1 MHPSEAGPIYGPI
14 PSLEELAVPI
24 TGPIHEGPPDLIN
37 GFLPKAGQL
46 VIAGE
51 TNVGKSLIALE
62 VCSSLTT
69 GRPLWGDKRLT
80 PTETVHKIVYLLGE
94 HYNEI
99 IQRLWRK
106 TGLPMSENVWLLGPQ
121 QLAGDKWLISSG
133 KANQSALEKFKKWT
147 EGAGL
152 IVFDPLAAFVA
163 GVDVENDNTQMR
175 AVLDQMSLIAGYSG
189 AASLILAHQ
198 GKPMQDK
205 FGGEHSRKKY
215 AIRGASA
222 IEDAATNIFYMNH
235 IVGTRVYQIVNRKY
249 KGTAPDVYEL
259 LRNEETLTHT
269 RS

>member
-1 MHPSEAGPIYGPI
+1 MHPTEAGPIYGPI
-14 PSLEELAVPI
+14 PSLEEIAVPI
-24 TGPIHEGPPDLIN
+24 TAPIEEGPGDLIP
-37 GFLPKAGQL
+37 GLVPKAGQL

-62 VCSSLTT
+62 VVSSLTT
-69 GRPLWGDKRLT
+69 GLPLWGDKRLT
-80 PTETVHKIVYLLGE
+80 PTDTVNKVIYLLGE

-133 KANQSALEKFKKWT
+133 KANLPALEKLKKWC

-152 IVFDPLAAFVA
+152 IVFDPLAAFIA

-175 AVLDQMSLIAGYSG
+175 AVLDQMSLIAGNSG

-235 IVGTRVYQIVNRKY
+235 IEKTRVYQLINRKY
-249 KGTAPDVYEL
+249 KGVAPDCFEL
-259 LRNEETLTHT
+259 LRSEETLTHT